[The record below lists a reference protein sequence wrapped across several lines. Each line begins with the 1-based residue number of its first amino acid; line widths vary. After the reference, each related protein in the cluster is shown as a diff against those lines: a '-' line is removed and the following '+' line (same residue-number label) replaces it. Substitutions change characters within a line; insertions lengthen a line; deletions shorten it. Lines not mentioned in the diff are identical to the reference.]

1 MRGRRQP
8 LDEQR
13 DRAVDLAVLDQ
24 VVVVEHEHDR
34 LGQLG
39 EVVDEERENL
49 VGDRGSRRVKRRL
62 R

>member
-1 MRGRRQP
+1 MCGRRQP

-24 VVVVEHEHDR
+24 VVVVEHKHDR

-39 EVVDEERENL
+39 QIVDKERENL
-49 VGDRGSRRVKRRL
+49 VDRGSRRVERRL
-62 R
+62 A